1 MLNRNRKMLHRLSG
15 AAAAVALALTLAACG
30 GGSDDLDNLAVVATT
45 EVTAPA
51 SAVTTSAVVG
61 TAFTFASGV
70 PELSTTSPTTLT
82 FTGAS
87 TTAPAFKITSTEGE
101 ATGTT
106 EFGSCKFRVLT
117 STFPSGH
124 PLAFISAT
132 AEPFRVATCSIFLP
146 LIGVP
151 VGTSFSLPVQFVLGA
166 ATSAPQSITVLIED
180 DGDVQINNTVVGQT
194 NVGSATGATGGGS

>member
-87 TTAPAFKITSTEGE
+87 TTAPAFKITSTEGT

-106 EFGSCKFRVLT
+106 EFGSCIFKVVA

-124 PLAFISAT
+124 PLALGASY
-132 AEPFRVATCSIFLP
+132 RVATCAIYLP